1 MSYSTL
7 YSKIDFV
14 LDDSAQLKAHESG
27 MSTYAKLWYSEGEVH

>member
-14 LDDSAQLKAHESG
+14 LDDSAQLKAHESA
-27 MSTYAKLWYSEGEVH
+27 MST